1 MNFTAKEAR
10 ENYNNNARGI
20 PLSIKSD
27 ITKRLIERSN
37 KSTSLHIYKYET
49 LEDGL
54 IDSCY
59 FNEVAKWLSSE
70 DMGYK
75 VTLEK
80 FDDGTYSKPSY
91 DYRLKVEW

>member
-1 MNFTAKEAR
+1 MNFTAKQAR
-10 ENYNNNARGI
+10 DHYINNKGI

-27 ITKRLIERSN
+27 ITKKLIKE
-37 KSTSLHIYKYET
+37 STNSTYLYIYRNET

-54 IDSCY
+54 LGNCY
-59 FNEVAKWLSSE
+59 FNAVAKWLSSE

-75 VTLEK
+75 VTIERYN
-80 FDDGTYSKPSY
+80 DDAYNDTSY

>member
-1 MNFTAKEAR
+1 MNFTAKQAR
-10 ENYNNNARGI
+10 DHYTNNKGI

-27 ITKRLIERSN
+27 ITKKLIEESAT
-37 KSTSLHIYKYET
+37 STYLYIYRNET

-54 IDSCY
+54 LSNCY
-59 FNEVAKWLSSE
+59 FNAVEKWLSSE

-75 VTLEK
+75 VTQEK
-80 FDDGTYSKPSY
+80 YNDDAYDNTSY

>member
-1 MNFTAKEAR
+1 MNFTAKQAR
-10 ENYNNNARGI
+10 CHYENGNGI

-27 ITKRLIERSN
+27 ITKKLIEESAT
-37 KSTSLHIYKYET
+37 STYLYIYRNET

-54 IDSCY
+54 LSNCY

-70 DMGYK
+70 DIGYK
-75 VTLEK
+75 ITVEK
-80 FDDGTYSKPSY
+80 YNDDAYDDTSY

>member
-1 MNFTAKEAR
+1 MNFTAKQAR
-10 ENYNNNARGI
+10 NHYSNNKGI

-27 ITKRLIERSN
+27 ITKKLIEE
-37 KSTSLHIYKYET
+37 STTSTYLYIYRNET

-54 IDSCY
+54 LSNCY

-75 VTLEK
+75 IAVEK
-80 FDDGTYSKPSY
+80 YNDDSYDDTSY

>member
-1 MNFTAKEAR
+1 MNFTAKQAR
-10 ENYNNNARGI
+10 NNYNNNKGI

-27 ITKRLIERSN
+27 ITKKLIEE
-37 KSTSLHIYKYET
+37 STTSTYLYIYRNET

-54 IDSCY
+54 LSNCY
-59 FNEVAKWLSSE
+59 FNEVAKWLSGE

-75 VTLEK
+75 IAVEK
-80 FDDGTYSKPSY
+80 YNDDAYDDTSY